1 VALDPDMHRK
11 GAIDSANTSWP
22 LIQESL
28 ATFGVSFQQAQAK
41 LIASGYPCGPTDR
54 LPFQI
59 VADVLEREGYEPERL
74 LRVGP

>member
-1 VALDPDMHRK
+1 LGVDAQQK
-11 GAIDSANTSWP
+11 GTIDSANTSWP
-22 LIQESL
+22 LVQEAL
-28 ATFGVSFQQAQAK
+28 AVFGVSYQQAQAK
-41 LIASGYPCGPTDR
+41 LVAHGYPVGPTDR